1 MYSMTALQRVAHN
14 QRGYTMQLQKTVNK
28 FQFQDLYGRALNI
41 RVNGEFVIIKEKKSG
56 IDLDWMTRPE
66 FIEVIKTATV
76 EESGSLLTIY
86 Y

>member
-1 MYSMTALQRVAHN
+1 
-14 QRGYTMQLQKTVNK
+14 MQLQKTVNK

-41 RVNGEFVIIKEKKSG
+41 RVNGEFVIIEEKKSG